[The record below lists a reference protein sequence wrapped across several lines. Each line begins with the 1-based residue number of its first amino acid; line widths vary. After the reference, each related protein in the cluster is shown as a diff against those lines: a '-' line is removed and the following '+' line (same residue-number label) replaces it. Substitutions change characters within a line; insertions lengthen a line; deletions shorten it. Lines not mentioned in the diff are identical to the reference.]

1 MQSRCAASISNED
14 AAMTALIIRATAYWN
29 ISQTARLLS
38 LFCLLGI
45 TLAAAVAPHVSS
57 NELGWVFAHLE

>member
-1 MQSRCAASISNED
+1 
-14 AAMTALIIRATAYWN
+14 MTALIIRATAYWN